1 MQNKGQTAGEL
12 ELDKLYSMV
21 ELEVKGHD
29 PAVLKSYEDFTLMAA
44 EHLGVRL
51 KDKYDMTSDFINF

>member
-1 MQNKGQTAGEL
+1 
-12 ELDKLYSMV
+12 MV

-51 KDKYDMTSDFINF
+51 KDK